1 MSGTMRERPANSK
14 RWELRAYAGRD
25 PETGNP
31 RQVSRIF
38 RGGKRD
44 ARKALDKLVGEV
56 DAGQHV
62 GTMATFG
69 KLLDLWL
76 AKVEDLGRARTTLET
91 YRTQVAKHIR
101 PELGAVRLDKLDTF
115 RLDQYFQG
123 LRTKGLAPAT
133 VKLDHSVVS
142 ACLTLGVDYGWIQGN
157 PAKQVRLREAEPAG
171 AFALGVDQLSM
182 LYFGTEKNGKHVK
195 GALEDD
201 PDIAVTI
208 ALAALTGC
216 RRGELCGLQ
225 WSDVDWGRQCIKV
238 ERAWVPVAGGQHL
251 TTTKT
256 GKGRTVYLGFE
267 GTAILD
273 RYLGTKRELLGR
285 EPEGWLLSYDGG
297 TTPMRAKGL
306 TAYITKLGRRVGVPV
321 HFHQLRH
328 FAATELN
335 HAGVDLPT
343 AAAQLGHSTAV
354 MAGTYL
360 HSSDDRGA
368 KAGELISAV
377 VGRALGAQRP

>member
-62 GTMATFG
+62 GTTATFG

-91 YRTQVAKHIR
+91 YRNQVAKHIR

-123 LRTKGLAPAT
+123 LRMKGLAPAT

-208 ALAALTGC
+208 ALAALSGC

-225 WSDVDWGRQCIKV
+225 WSDVDWGRQCIKLA
-238 ERAWVPVAGGQHL
+238 RAWVPADGGEHL

-273 RYLGTKRELLGR
+273 RYLETKRELLGR

-306 TAYITKLGRRVGVPV
+306 TAYIAKLGRRVGVPV

-335 HAGVDLPT
+335 AAGVDLPT
-343 AAAQLGHSTAV
+343 AAAQLGHSPAV

-360 HSSDDRGA
+360 HSDDDRGA

-377 VGRALGAQRP
+377 VGRALAGPTP